1 MKSPAPQIGQIVYT
15 NNGVKSYNF
24 YKVIEVSDSGYVT
37 YQQIAQKEEFG
48 ETPYPSIVAIMPI
61 EQEIGKPFKTKLKS
75 YEFLT

>member
-15 NNGVKSYNF
+15 KNGVKSYNF

-37 YQQIAQKEEFG
+37 YQQIAQKKEFG

-61 EQEIGKPFKTKLKS
+61 EQEIGKPFKTKSKS

>member
-61 EQEIGKPFKTKLKS
+61 EQEIGKPFKTKSKS